1 LSAIVSKD
9 VERSHEND
17 PKFNLDMLMGM
28 EQQAELLPAAYL
40 FFYVASTSSAGYH
53 FVKMAKDPTQVRR
66 VS

>member
-1 LSAIVSKD
+1 
-9 VERSHEND
+9 
-17 PKFNLDMLMGM
+17 MLMGM

>member
-1 LSAIVSKD
+1 
-9 VERSHEND
+9 
-17 PKFNLDMLMGM
+17 MLMGM

-40 FFYVASTSSAGYH
+40 FFFYVASTSSAGYH